1 MKTDSD
7 LIEIKGKKYSRKNLQ
22 LLLGRMDT
30 GGVTDEL
37 LVIAEAVDDPYRLPF
52 LLDRIL
58 MFEVPGDDTLRPA
71 LLRVQIDAMLRMNDD
86 LEKYQRRRYVAQ
98 VMEKLLYGDLL
109 LGIGVAVVGME
120 EEEGM

>member
-7 LIEIKGKKYSRKNLQ
+7 LVDIKGKKYSRKNLQ
-22 LLLGRMDT
+22 LLLGRTDID
-30 GGVTDEL
+30 GVTDEL

-58 MFEVPGDDTLRPA
+58 TFEVTGEDTLRPA

-86 LEKYQRRRYVAQ
+86 LEKFQRRRYVAQ

-109 LGIGVAVVGME
+109 LGIGVTVVGME